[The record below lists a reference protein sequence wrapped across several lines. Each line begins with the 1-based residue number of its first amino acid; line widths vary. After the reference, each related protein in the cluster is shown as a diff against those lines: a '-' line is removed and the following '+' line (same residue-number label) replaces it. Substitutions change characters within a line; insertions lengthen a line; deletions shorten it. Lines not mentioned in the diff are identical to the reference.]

1 MGYAGYVPAKLP
13 PSSLTPVQTALFLV
27 SSVSSLELIEK
38 LVYNAVV
45 SPQEPKFKKVRLG
58 NPRIKAAIIDT
69 PAALEAMLAM
79 GWQQAQEGEESVLLL
94 SKSLSMAVVRD
105 VQEAASRAKKAA
117 QEAQRTA
124 QRAAAAKPAALPGS
138 DSRESL
144 RAMLEADRRER
155 AARGPVSVGSVAQP
169 LPSAGG
175 GGPARIRTAGEA
187 GLNSG

>member
-1 MGYAGYVPAKLP
+1 MYVSLNHVAILLAKRLP
-13 PSSLTPVQTALFLV
+13 GQARQHLHGRLTR
-27 SSVSSLELIEK
+27 SH
-38 LVYNAVV
+38 
-45 SPQEPKFKKVRLG
+45 SPLDPGTQ
-58 NPRIKAAIIDT
+58 
-69 PAALEAMLAM
+69 
-79 GWQQAQEGEESVLLL
+79 
-94 SKSLSMAVVRD
+94 VRD